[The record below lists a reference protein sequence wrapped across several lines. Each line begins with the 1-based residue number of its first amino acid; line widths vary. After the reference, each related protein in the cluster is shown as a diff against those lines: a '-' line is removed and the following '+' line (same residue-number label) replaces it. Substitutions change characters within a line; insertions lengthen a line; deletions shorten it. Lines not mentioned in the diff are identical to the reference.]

1 VALTTA
7 RTDANRSA
15 VLAHLGAHGATSRAD
30 LARALQLSPALI
42 TKLTRELIAEGLV
55 RELELQVSSGGRPAQ
70 LLGLSAK
77 SLGAVG
83 IKIAPDHLTFVE
95 VGIDGAL
102 QRTATE
108 PFDAGDRLAL
118 HSLTTLTKRFVE
130 TATHSTLLGIGVGLP
145 GYVLEQS
152 EDVVDSTQLG
162 WSQVPLGSALRAA
175 TGLPVLIDNNV
186 NALALT
192 EMLFGVGRGKE
203 DLLVVTIGTGIGGA
217 IVAGGTIVRGASGNA
232 GEIGHIPVVEDGP
245 LCQCGARGCLESVVS
260 QGAILARAREEGIVG
275 PDADLA
281 ALRRAASEGEPH
293 AVELFAFAGRTLGRT
308 IAGVVNT
315 LDPEVIVIQ
324 GEGAESWEHWS
335 AGFELALNASLIP
348 RKRGIPIVV
357 EGWQDDRWAQG
368 AASLVLSTPFDAD
381 GVSGEQGRLV
391 RERLIDAAGEV
402 A

>member
-1 VALTTA
+1 MALTTA

-42 TKLTRELIAEGLV
+42 TKLTRELISEGLV
-55 RELELQVSSGGRPAQ
+55 HELEHQASSGGRPAQ
-70 LLGLSAK
+70 LLGLSAN

-83 IKIAPDHLTFVE
+83 IKVAPDHLTFVE

-108 PFDAGDRLAL
+108 PFDASDRLAL

-130 TATHSTLLGIGVGLP
+130 TATHQTLLGIGVGIP

-152 EDVVDSTQLG
+152 EDVVDSTQLR

-203 DLLVVTIGTGIGGA
+203 NLLVVTIGTGIGGA
-217 IVAGGTIVRGASGNA
+217 IIAGGAILRGASGNA

-245 LCQCGARGCLESVVS
+245 VCQCGARGCLESVVGQS
-260 QGAILARAREEGIVG
+260 AILAKAREEGIVG
-275 PDADLA
+275 QDADLS
-281 ALRRAASEGEPH
+281 ALRRAAAERDPR
-293 AVELFAFAGRTLGRT
+293 ALDLFAFAGRTLGRT

-324 GEGAESWEHWS
+324 GEGAESWPHWS
-335 AGFELALNASLIP
+335 EGFELALNANLIP
-348 RKRGIPIVV
+348 RKRGIPIVA

-368 AASLVLSTPFDAD
+368 AASLVLSTPFDVD

-391 RERLIDAAGEV
+391 RERLIDAAGD
-402 A
+402 AT